1 MITFAFMELKSP
13 YGSVGCRFGECT
25 NTMILLSF
33 ITQEEGQKGA
43 NKTCFFLFLRVLV
56 NRSYEARIAI
66 AMVDGSSRCRPLY
79 HISMM
84 GDGFFFF
91 LLLHI
96 RSDRYLYTAR

>member
-43 NKTCFFLFLRVLV
+43 NKTCFFFVSTRTRQSLIRG
-56 NRSYEARIAI
+56 AHCDC
-66 AMVDGSSRCRPLY
+66 DGGWV
-79 HISMM
+79 IS
-84 GDGFFFF
+84 
-91 LLLHI
+91 LPSI
-96 RSDRYLYTAR
+96 VPY